1 MKIYQ
6 IKYRHF
12 GTLKYCYTCNFIDFY
27 ANYPE
32 VETKQ
37 NRLLFK
43 KEFYEKMQQV
53 QTELGLGQIQE
64 GQAKR

>member
-1 MKIYQ
+1 LKIYQ

-12 GTLKYCYTCNFIDFY
+12 GTLKYCYTDNFIDFY

-43 KEFYEKMQQV
+43 KEFYEKVQQV
-53 QTELGLGQIQE
+53 QTELRLGQIQE

>member
-6 IKYRHF
+6 IKYTHF
-12 GTLKYCYTCNFIDFY
+12 GTVKYCYTNNFIDFY

-32 VETKQ
+32 VEIKQ

-43 KEFYEKMQQV
+43 KEFYEKVQQV
-53 QTELGLGQIQE
+53 QKELGLGQIQE
-64 GQAKR
+64 GQAEC

>member
-6 IKYRHF
+6 IKYRYF
-12 GTLKYCYTCNFIDFY
+12 GTLKYCYTDNFIDFY

-43 KEFYEKMQQV
+43 KEFYEKVQQV
-53 QTELGLGQIQE
+53 QKELGLGQIQE

>member
-1 MKIYQ
+1 LKIYQ

-12 GTLKYCYTCNFIDFY
+12 GTLKYCYTDNFIDFY

-43 KEFYEKMQQV
+43 KEFYEKVQQV
-53 QTELGLGQIQE
+53 QTELGLGQIQK

>member
-12 GTLKYCYTCNFIDFY
+12 GTLKYCYTDNFIDFY

-43 KEFYEKMQQV
+43 KEFYEKVQQV
-53 QTELGLGQIQE
+53 QTELGLVQIQE

>member
-1 MKIYQ
+1 LKIYQ

-12 GTLKYCYTCNFIDFY
+12 GTLKYCYTDNFIDFY

-43 KEFYEKMQQV
+43 KEFYEKVQQV
-53 QTELGLGQIQE
+53 QTELGLEQIQE
-64 GQAKR
+64 GQKER

>member
-1 MKIYQ
+1 LKIYQ
-6 IKYRHF
+6 VKYTHY
-12 GTLKYCYTCNFIDFY
+12 GTTKYCYTSNFIDFY

-43 KEFYEKMQQV
+43 KEFYEKVQQV
-53 QTELGLGQIQE
+53 QKENGLGQIQE
-64 GQAKR
+64 R

>member
-1 MKIYQ
+1 LKIYQ

-12 GTLKYCYTCNFIDFY
+12 GTLKYCYTDNFIDFY

-32 VETKQ
+32 VQTKE

-43 KEFYEKMQQV
+43 KEFYEKVQQV
-53 QTELGLGQIQE
+53 QREKGLW
-64 GQAKR
+64 

>member
-12 GTLKYCYTCNFIDFY
+12 GTLKYCYTDNFIDFY

-64 GQAKR
+64 GQKER

>member
-12 GTLKYCYTCNFIDFY
+12 GTLKYCYTDNFIDFY

-43 KEFYEKMQQV
+43 KEFYEKVQQV
-53 QTELGLGQIQE
+53 QTELRLGQIQE

>member
-6 IKYRHF
+6 IKYTHY
-12 GTLKYCYTCNFIDFY
+12 GTVKYCYTNNFIDFY

-32 VETKQ
+32 VEIKQ

-43 KEFYEKMQQV
+43 KEFYEKVQQV
-53 QTELGLGQIQE
+53 QTELRLGQIQE
-64 GQAKR
+64 GQTNG

>member
-1 MKIYQ
+1 
-6 IKYRHF
+6 
-12 GTLKYCYTCNFIDFY
+12 LKYCYTDNFIDFY

-43 KEFYEKMQQV
+43 KEFYEKVQQV
-53 QTELGLGQIQE
+53 QTELGLGQIQK

>member
-12 GTLKYCYTCNFIDFY
+12 GTLKYCYTDNFIDFY
-27 ANYPE
+27 ANYTE

-43 KEFYEKMQQV
+43 KEFYEKVQQV

>member
-12 GTLKYCYTCNFIDFY
+12 GTLKYCYTDNFIDFY

-43 KEFYEKMQQV
+43 KEFYEKVQQV
-53 QTELGLGQIQE
+53 QTELRLGQIQK
-64 GQAKR
+64 GQKKR

>member
-12 GTLKYCYTCNFIDFY
+12 GTLKYCYTDNFIDFY

-37 NRLLFK
+37 NRLLLK
-43 KEFYEKMQQV
+43 KEFYEKVQQV
-53 QTELGLGQIQE
+53 QTVLGLGQIQE

>member
-6 IKYRHF
+6 IKYTHF
-12 GTLKYCYTCNFIDFY
+12 GTVKYCYTNNFIDFY

-32 VETKQ
+32 VELKQ

-64 GQAKR
+64 GQKNS

>member
-1 MKIYQ
+1 LKIYQ

-12 GTLKYCYTCNFIDFY
+12 GTLKYCYTDNFIDFY

>member
-1 MKIYQ
+1 LKIYQ

-12 GTLKYCYTCNFIDFY
+12 GTLKYCYTDNFIDFY

-32 VETKQ
+32 VQTKE

-43 KEFYEKMQQV
+43 KEFYEKVQQV
-53 QTELGLGQIQE
+53 QTELELGQIQE

>member
-1 MKIYQ
+1 LKIYQ

-12 GTLKYCYTCNFIDFY
+12 GTLKYCYTDNFIDFY

-32 VETKQ
+32 VQTKE

-43 KEFYEKMQQV
+43 KEFYEKVQQV
-53 QTELGLGQIQE
+53 QTVLGLGQIQE

>member
-1 MKIYQ
+1 LKIYQ

-12 GTLKYCYTCNFIDFY
+12 GTLKYCYTDNFIDFY

-43 KEFYEKMQQV
+43 KEFYEKVQQM

>member
-1 MKIYQ
+1 LKIYQ

-12 GTLKYCYTCNFIDFY
+12 GTLKYCYTDNFIDFY
-27 ANYPE
+27 ANYSE

-43 KEFYEKMQQV
+43 KEFYEKVQQV

-64 GQAKR
+64 GQTKH

>member
-1 MKIYQ
+1 LKIYQ
-6 IKYRHF
+6 IKNRHF
-12 GTLKYCYTCNFIDFY
+12 GTLKYCYTDNFIDFY

-43 KEFYEKMQQV
+43 KEFYEKVQQV
-53 QTELGLGQIQE
+53 QKELGLGQIQE

>member
-12 GTLKYCYTCNFIDFY
+12 GTLKYCYTDNFIDFY

-43 KEFYEKMQQV
+43 KEFYEKVQQV
-53 QTELGLGQIQE
+53 QTEFELGQIQE
-64 GQAKR
+64 GQKER

>member
-1 MKIYQ
+1 LKIYQ

-12 GTLKYCYTCNFIDFY
+12 GTLKYCYTDNFIDFY
-27 ANYPE
+27 ANYTE

-43 KEFYEKMQQV
+43 KEFYEKVQQV